1 MGNQDCPCEIERR
14 MNLALDRLLRQVARD
29 PSLLDGLDADT
40 AGGRIEEGDIAALLA
55 RDLPVLFARGAH
67 PLLIM
72 QFAGALHIEP
82 MAAFRREG

>member
-1 MGNQDCPCEIERR
+1 

-29 PSLLDGLDADT
+29 PSLLDGFDADT
-40 AGGRIEEGDIAALLA
+40 AGGGIEESDIAVLLA
-55 RDLPVLFARGAH
+55 RDLPGLCARGAH

>member
-1 MGNQDCPCEIERR
+1 
-14 MNLALDRLLRQVARD
+14 MNLALDRLLRKVARD

-40 AGGRIEEGDIAALLA
+40 ARGGIEEEDIAALRA
-55 RDLPVLFARGAH
+55 RDLAALSARGAH

-82 MAAFRREG
+82 MASLRRKG

>member
-1 MGNQDCPCEIERR
+1 
-14 MNLALDRLLRQVARD
+14 MNLGLDRLLRQVARD
-29 PSLLDGLDADT
+29 PSLLDRLDART
-40 AGGRIEEGDIAALLA
+40 VGGGIEDGDIAALLA
-55 RDLPVLFARGAH
+55 GDLLGLFERGAH